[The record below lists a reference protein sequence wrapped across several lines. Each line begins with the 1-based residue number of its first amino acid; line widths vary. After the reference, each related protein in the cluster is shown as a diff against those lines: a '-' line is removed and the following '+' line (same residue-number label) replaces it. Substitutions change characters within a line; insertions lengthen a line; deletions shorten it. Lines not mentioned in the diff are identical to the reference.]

1 MQNLGGE
8 KFGYAS
14 YRYVFLRS
22 HARAQSSVR
31 INTPD
36 SGGLTK
42 DLLHM
47 QVRYLIN

>member
-22 HARAQSSVR
+22 HARAQS
-31 INTPD
+31 
-36 SGGLTK
+36 K
-42 DLLHM
+42 KLL
-47 QVRYLIN
+47 LGSS